1 MAVPCPY
8 PEGQKLPAHLGST
21 DAQDLIALDL
31 DGLKVPWK
39 FYFTEV
45 TSNSQCFYVF
55 IFKNTQHCQDG
66 TLCTS
71 PYKSRQQSQ
80 QQWQSYSR

>member
-1 MAVPCPY
+1 MLILKAKSFLHVW
-8 PEGQKLPAHLGST
+8 A
-21 DAQDLIALDL
+21 AQMHKYLVVVDL
-31 DGLKVPWK
+31 DGLKVPWR
-39 FYFTEV
+39 FYLTEV
-45 TSNSQCFYVF
+45 TSNSQCFHVF

-66 TLCTS
+66 TLCTF